1 MKGWQQTYRDG
12 LAALDAAAAGFGL
25 PDFASMPAVTRDLLI
40 RAGNDALITDLVDVA
55 FLHTLDAMY
64 GAPEYGGNRDLA
76 GWGFTAYDG
85 DVQPRGFT
93 DEQVTQ
99 PDNPGLFDLLPLPL
113 GSGVSAS
120 RSTGKASI
128 RTAALLPVP
137 KLQEALHMENVFRD
151 LIAMTSDELSLGMLQ
166 NSQSSL
172 SKLRNEVGRLVPKGD
187 K

>member
-1 MKGWQQTYRDG
+1 
-12 LAALDAAAAGFGL
+12 
-25 PDFASMPAVTRDLLI
+25 
-40 RAGNDALITDLVDVA
+40 
-55 FLHTLDAMY
+55 
-64 GAPEYGGNRDLA
+64 
-76 GWGFTAYDG
+76 
-85 DVQPRGFT
+85 
-93 DEQVTQ
+93 
-99 PDNPGLFDLLPLPL
+99 
-113 GSGVSAS
+113 VSAS